1 MIIETDNLKYDEQA
15 VFLLRSL
22 YSKYGYKQYKMRKFE
37 EYDLY
42 VRNKDFLIS
51 DSVITFTDTNGKLM
65 ALKPDVTLSIVKN
78 TKDSDGSV
86 QKVYYDENVY
96 RVSKGTHSYKEIKQA
111 GLECIGDVDTYCV
124 CEVLSLAVKSLMT
137 ISESCVVDVSDLAI
151 LFALYDYIGLSYETR
166 KRMTSLIS
174 DKNTHEMKRLCE
186 DMSVSAESTALLE
199 ELISYNGTPD
209 EILPRLE
216 AMAERIGAQAE
227 FSEFESVVSSL
238 DEELQ
243 SKLRIDFSVVSDI
256 NYYNGIVFKGFIDK
270 IPDSVLSGGRYDSL
284 MQSMSRKSKA
294 IGFAVYIDML
304 ERFNIKE
311 REFDYAAVL
320 LYSENDSIS
329 TVKNAAQRLINEYGC
344 VFTAKKL
351 PEKATYGKLFE
362 LQNGEVILIENN
374 AYCCSPKGQARRKG
388 LFHV

>member
-151 LFALYDYIGLSYETR
+151 LFALYDYIGLSYEAR

-209 EILPRLE
+209 EILPRLK

-304 ERFNIKE
+304 ERFNVKE

-362 LQNGEVILIENN
+362 LRNGEVILIENN
-374 AYCCSPKGQARRKG
+374 A
-388 LFHV
+388 

>member
-1 MIIETDNLKYDEQA
+1 MIIDTDNLKYDEQA

-78 TKDSDGSV
+78 TKDSEGSV

-111 GLECIGDVDTYCV
+111 GLECIGDVDSYCV

-137 ISESCVVDVSDLAI
+137 ISENCVVDVSDLAI
-151 LFALYDYIGLSYETR
+151 LFAVYDYIGLSYEAR
-166 KRMTSLIS
+166 KKMTSLIS
-174 DKNTHEMKRLCE
+174 DKNTHEMKRLCA
-186 DMSVSAESTALLE
+186 DMSVSDENTALLE

-209 EILPRLE
+209 EVLPKLKI
-216 AMAERIGAQAE
+216 MAGKTGAQAE
-227 FSEFESVVSSL
+227 FTEFESVVSSL
-238 DEELQ
+238 DKELQ

-270 IPDSVLSGGRYDSL
+270 IPDSVLTGGRYDSL

-304 ERFNIKE
+304 ERFNAKE
-311 REFDYAAVL
+311 QKFDYDAVL
-320 LYSENDSIS
+320 LYSEKDGIAA
-329 TVKNAAQRLINEYGC
+329 VKDAAQSLRNEYGC

-362 LQNGEVILIENN
+362 LRNGEVNLIENN
-374 AYCCSPKGQARRKG
+374 A
-388 LFHV
+388 

>member
-51 DSVITFTDTNGKLM
+51 DNVITFTDTNGKLM

-78 TKDSDGSV
+78 TKDSDSSV

-209 EILPRLE
+209 EILPRLK

-374 AYCCSPKGQARRKG
+374 A
-388 LFHV
+388 

>member
-151 LFALYDYIGLSYETR
+151 LFALYDYIGLSYEAR

-209 EILPRLE
+209 EILPRLK
-216 AMAERIGAQAE
+216 AMTERIGAQAE

-304 ERFNIKE
+304 ERFNVKE

-329 TVKNAAQRLINEYGC
+329 TVKDTAQRLINEYGC

-362 LQNGEVILIENN
+362 LRNGEVILIENN
-374 AYCCSPKGQARRKG
+374 A
-388 LFHV
+388 

>member
-137 ISESCVVDVSDLAI
+137 ISENCVVDVSDLAI
-151 LFALYDYIGLSYETR
+151 LFALYDYIGLSYEAR

-209 EILPRLE
+209 EILPRLK
-216 AMAERIGAQAE
+216 AMTEQIGAQAE

-320 LYSENDSIS
+320 LYSKNDSIS

-374 AYCCSPKGQARRKG
+374 A
-388 LFHV
+388 

>member
-124 CEVLSLAVKSLMT
+124 CEVLSRAVKSLMT
-137 ISESCVVDVSDLAI
+137 ISESCIVDVSDLAI

-186 DMSVSAESTALLE
+186 DMSVSEESTALLE

-209 EILPRLE
+209 EILPRLK

-374 AYCCSPKGQARRKG
+374 A
-388 LFHV
+388 

>member
-137 ISESCVVDVSDLAI
+137 ISENCVVDVSDLAI
-151 LFALYDYIGLSYETR
+151 LFALYDYIDLSYEAR

-209 EILPRLE
+209 EILPRLK

-238 DEELQ
+238 DKELQ

-304 ERFNIKE
+304 ERFNVKE

-329 TVKNAAQRLINEYGC
+329 TVKDAAQRLINEYGC
-344 VFTAKKL
+344 VFTAKKI

-374 AYCCSPKGQARRKG
+374 A
-388 LFHV
+388 

>member
-151 LFALYDYIGLSYETR
+151 LFALYDYIGLSYEAR

-209 EILPRLE
+209 EILPRLK
-216 AMAERIGAQAE
+216 AMTEQIGAQAE

-238 DEELQ
+238 DKELQ

-329 TVKNAAQRLINEYGC
+329 TVKNAAQRLMNEYGC

-374 AYCCSPKGQARRKG
+374 A
-388 LFHV
+388 

>member
-1 MIIETDNLKYDEQA
+1 MIIDTDNLKYDEQA

-78 TKDSDGSV
+78 TKDSEGSV

-111 GLECIGDVDTYCV
+111 GLECIGDIDSYCV

-151 LFALYDYIGLSYETR
+151 LFAVYDYIGLSYEAR
-166 KRMTSLIS
+166 KKMTSLIS
-174 DKNTHEMKRLCE
+174 DKNTHEMKRLCA
-186 DMSVSAESTALLE
+186 DMSVSDENTALLE

-209 EILPRLE
+209 EVLPRLKI
-216 AMAERIGAQAE
+216 MAGKTGAQAE
-227 FSEFESVVSSL
+227 FTEFESVVSSL
-238 DEELQ
+238 DKELQ

-270 IPDSVLSGGRYDSL
+270 IPDSVLTGGRYDSL

-304 ERFNIKE
+304 ERFNAKE
-311 REFDYAAVL
+311 QNFDYDAVL
-320 LYSENDSIS
+320 LYSEKDGIAA
-329 TVKNAAQRLINEYGC
+329 VKDAAQSMRNEYGC

-362 LQNGEVILIENN
+362 LRNGEVNLIENN
-374 AYCCSPKGQARRKG
+374 A
-388 LFHV
+388 

>member
-1 MIIETDNLKYDEQA
+1 MIIDTDNLKYDEQA

-42 VRNKDFLIS
+42 VQNKDFLIS

-78 TKDSDGSV
+78 TKDTEGSV

-111 GLECIGDVDTYCV
+111 GLECIGDIDPYCV

-137 ISESCVVDVSDLAI
+137 ISENCVVDVSDLAI
-151 LFALYDYIGLSYETR
+151 LFAVYDYMGLSYEARR
-166 KRMTSLIS
+166 KMTALVS
-174 DKNTHEMKRLCE
+174 DKNTHEMMRLCA
-186 DMSVSAESTALLE
+186 DMSVSAENTALLE

-209 EILPRLE
+209 EVLPRLKI
-216 AMAERIGAQAE
+216 MADKTGAQAE
-227 FSEFESVVSSL
+227 FLEFESIISSL
-238 DEELQ
+238 DKELQ

-304 ERFNIKE
+304 ERFNEKE
-311 REFDYAAVL
+311 REFDYDAVL
-320 LYSENDSIS
+320 LYSEKDGIAA
-329 TVKNAAQRLINEYGC
+329 VKKAAQSLRNEYGC

-362 LQNGEVILIENN
+362 LQNGEVNLIENN
-374 AYCCSPKGQARRKG
+374 A
-388 LFHV
+388 

>member
-78 TKDSDGSV
+78 TKDSDSSV

-137 ISESCVVDVSDLAI
+137 ISESCIVDVSDLAI

-166 KRMTSLIS
+166 TRMTSLIS
-174 DKNTHEMKRLCE
+174 DKNTHEMKHLCE

-209 EILPRLE
+209 EILPRLK

-320 LYSENDSIS
+320 LYSENNSIS

-374 AYCCSPKGQARRKG
+374 A
-388 LFHV
+388 

>member
-151 LFALYDYIGLSYETR
+151 LFALYDYIGLS
-166 KRMTSLIS
+166 
-174 DKNTHEMKRLCE
+174 
-186 DMSVSAESTALLE
+186 
-199 ELISYNGTPD
+199 
-209 EILPRLE
+209 
-216 AMAERIGAQAE
+216 
-227 FSEFESVVSSL
+227 
-238 DEELQ
+238 
-243 SKLRIDFSVVSDI
+243 
-256 NYYNGIVFKGFIDK
+256 
-270 IPDSVLSGGRYDSL
+270 
-284 MQSMSRKSKA
+284 
-294 IGFAVYIDML
+294 
-304 ERFNIKE
+304 
-311 REFDYAAVL
+311 
-320 LYSENDSIS
+320 
-329 TVKNAAQRLINEYGC
+329 
-344 VFTAKKL
+344 
-351 PEKATYGKLFE
+351 
-362 LQNGEVILIENN
+362 
-374 AYCCSPKGQARRKG
+374 
-388 LFHV
+388 

>member
-51 DSVITFTDTNGKLM
+51 DNVITFTDTNGKLM

-78 TKDSDGSV
+78 TKDSDSSV

-166 KRMTSLIS
+166 TRMTSLIS

-186 DMSVSAESTALLE
+186 DMSVSEESTALLE

-209 EILPRLE
+209 EILPRLK

-374 AYCCSPKGQARRKG
+374 A
-388 LFHV
+388 

>member
-137 ISESCVVDVSDLAI
+137 ISENCVVDVSDLAI
-151 LFALYDYIGLSYETR
+151 LFALYDYIGLSYEAR

-209 EILPRLE
+209 EILPKLK
-216 AMAERIGAQAE
+216 AMTERIGAQAE

-238 DEELQ
+238 DKELQ

-304 ERFNIKE
+304 ERFNVKE
-311 REFDYAAVL
+311 RKFDYAAVL
-320 LYSENDSIS
+320 LYSENDGIS
-329 TVKNAAQRLINEYGC
+329 TVKDAAQKLINEYGC

-362 LQNGEVILIENN
+362 LRNGEVILIENN
-374 AYCCSPKGQARRKG
+374 A
-388 LFHV
+388 

>member
-199 ELISYNGTPD
+199 ELISYNGTPG

-374 AYCCSPKGQARRKG
+374 A
-388 LFHV
+388 

>member
-137 ISESCVVDVSDLAI
+137 ISENCVVDVSDLAI

-166 KRMTSLIS
+166 TRMTSLIS

-186 DMSVSAESTALLE
+186 DMSVSEESTALLE

-209 EILPRLE
+209 EILPRLK

-344 VFTAKKL
+344 VFTAKKI

-374 AYCCSPKGQARRKG
+374 A
-388 LFHV
+388 

>member
-111 GLECIGDVDTYCV
+111 GLECIGDVDTYCE

-151 LFALYDYIGLSYETR
+151 LFALYDYIGLSYEAR
-166 KRMTSLIS
+166 KIMTSLIS
-174 DKNTHEMKRLCE
+174 DKNTHEMKRLCD

-209 EILPRLE
+209 EILPRLK

-238 DEELQ
+238 DKELQ

-374 AYCCSPKGQARRKG
+374 A
-388 LFHV
+388 

>member
-166 KRMTSLIS
+166 TRMTSLIS

-186 DMSVSAESTALLE
+186 DMSVSEESTALLE

-209 EILPRLE
+209 EILPRLK

-374 AYCCSPKGQARRKG
+374 A
-388 LFHV
+388 

>member
-42 VRNKDFLIS
+42 VHNKDFLIS

-78 TKDSDGSV
+78 TKDSVGSV

-186 DMSVSAESTALLE
+186 AMSVSAESTALLE

-374 AYCCSPKGQARRKG
+374 A
-388 LFHV
+388 

>member
-151 LFALYDYIGLSYETR
+151 LFALYDYIGLSYEAR
-166 KRMTSLIS
+166 KIMTSLIS

-209 EILPRLE
+209 EILPRLK

-238 DEELQ
+238 DKKLQ

-374 AYCCSPKGQARRKG
+374 A
-388 LFHV
+388 

>member
-78 TKDSDGSV
+78 TKDSDGYV

-166 KRMTSLIS
+166 TRMTSLIS

-186 DMSVSAESTALLE
+186 DMSVSEESTALLE

-209 EILPRLE
+209 EILPRLK

-374 AYCCSPKGQARRKG
+374 A
-388 LFHV
+388 

>member
-151 LFALYDYIGLSYETR
+151 LFALYDYIGLSYEAR

-209 EILPRLE
+209 EILPRLK

-238 DEELQ
+238 DKELQ

-329 TVKNAAQRLINEYGC
+329 AVKNAAQRLINEYGC

-374 AYCCSPKGQARRKG
+374 A
-388 LFHV
+388 

>member
-320 LYSENDSIS
+320 LYSENDGIS

-351 PEKATYGKLFE
+351 PEKATYGKLFK

-374 AYCCSPKGQARRKG
+374 A
-388 LFHV
+388 

>member
-42 VRNKDFLIS
+42 VHNKDFLIS

-186 DMSVSAESTALLE
+186 DMSVSAESTTLLE

-209 EILPRLE
+209 EILPRLK

-374 AYCCSPKGQARRKG
+374 A
-388 LFHV
+388 

>member
-1 MIIETDNLKYDEQA
+1 MIIDTDNLKYDEQA

-78 TKDSDGSV
+78 TKDSEGSV

-111 GLECIGDVDTYCV
+111 GLECIGDIDSYCV

-137 ISESCVVDVSDLAI
+137 ISENCVVDVSDLAI
-151 LFALYDYIGLSYETR
+151 LFAVYDYIGLSYEAR
-166 KRMTSLIS
+166 KKMTSLIS
-174 DKNTHEMKRLCE
+174 DKNTHEMKRLCA
-186 DMSVSAESTALLE
+186 DMSVSDENTALLE

-209 EILPRLE
+209 EVLPRLKI
-216 AMAERIGAQAE
+216 MAGKTGAQAE
-227 FSEFESVVSSL
+227 FTEFESVVSSL
-238 DEELQ
+238 DKELQ

-270 IPDSVLSGGRYDSL
+270 IPDSVLTGGRYDSL

-304 ERFNIKE
+304 ERFNAKE
-311 REFDYAAVL
+311 QKFDYDAVL
-320 LYSENDSIS
+320 LYSEKDGIAA
-329 TVKNAAQRLINEYGC
+329 VKDAAQSLRNEYGC

-362 LQNGEVILIENN
+362 LRNGEVNLIENN
-374 AYCCSPKGQARRKG
+374 A
-388 LFHV
+388 

>member
-151 LFALYDYIGLSYETR
+151 LFALYDYIGLSYEAR

-186 DMSVSAESTALLE
+186 DISVSAENTALLE

-311 REFDYAAVL
+311 RAFDYAAVL
-320 LYSENDSIS
+320 LYSENDGIS

-374 AYCCSPKGQARRKG
+374 A
-388 LFHV
+388 

>member
-166 KRMTSLIS
+166 TRMTSLIS

-186 DMSVSAESTALLE
+186 DMSVSAENTALLE

-209 EILPRLE
+209 EILPRLK

-374 AYCCSPKGQARRKG
+374 A
-388 LFHV
+388 

>member
-151 LFALYDYIGLSYETR
+151 LFALYDYIGLSYEAR

-209 EILPRLE
+209 EILPRLK
-216 AMAERIGAQAE
+216 AMAERIGAQTE

-311 REFDYAAVL
+311 REFDYVAVL

-374 AYCCSPKGQARRKG
+374 A
-388 LFHV
+388 

>member
-137 ISESCVVDVSDLAI
+137 ISENCVVDVSDLAI

-166 KRMTSLIS
+166 TRMTSLIS

-186 DMSVSAESTALLE
+186 DMSVSEESTALLE

-209 EILPRLE
+209 EILPRLK

-329 TVKNAAQRLINEYGC
+329 TVKNAAQRLINKYGC

-374 AYCCSPKGQARRKG
+374 A
-388 LFHV
+388 

>member
-151 LFALYDYIGLSYETR
+151 LFALYDYIGLSYEAR

-209 EILPRLE
+209 EILPRLK
-216 AMAERIGAQAE
+216 AMTEQIGAQAE

-256 NYYNGIVFKGFIDK
+256 NYYNGIVLKGFIDK

-304 ERFNIKE
+304 ERFNVKE

-329 TVKNAAQRLINEYGC
+329 TVKDAAQKLINEYGC

-362 LQNGEVILIENN
+362 LRNGEVILIENN
-374 AYCCSPKGQARRKG
+374 A
-388 LFHV
+388 

>member
-209 EILPRLE
+209 EILPRLK

-238 DEELQ
+238 DKELQ

-374 AYCCSPKGQARRKG
+374 A
-388 LFHV
+388 

>member
-151 LFALYDYIGLSYETR
+151 LFALYDYLGLSYETR

-209 EILPRLE
+209 EILPRLK
-216 AMAERIGAQAE
+216 AMAEQIGAQAE

-374 AYCCSPKGQARRKG
+374 A
-388 LFHV
+388 

>member
-42 VRNKDFLIS
+42 VHNKDFLIS

-209 EILPRLE
+209 EILPRLK
-216 AMAERIGAQAE
+216 AMAEQIGAQAE

-256 NYYNGIVFKGFIDK
+256 NYYNGIVFKGFIDR

-374 AYCCSPKGQARRKG
+374 A
-388 LFHV
+388 

>member
-166 KRMTSLIS
+166 TRMTSLIS

-186 DMSVSAESTALLE
+186 DMSVSEESTALLE

-209 EILPRLE
+209 EILPRLK

-311 REFDYAAVL
+311 SEFDYAAVL

-374 AYCCSPKGQARRKG
+374 A
-388 LFHV
+388 

>member
-151 LFALYDYIGLSYETR
+151 LFALYDYIGLSYEAR
-166 KRMTSLIS
+166 KIMTSLIS

-209 EILPRLE
+209 EILPRLK

-238 DEELQ
+238 DKELQ

-351 PEKATYGKLFE
+351 PEKATYGKLFG

-374 AYCCSPKGQARRKG
+374 A
-388 LFHV
+388 

>member
-151 LFALYDYIGLSYETR
+151 LFALYDYIGLSYEAR

-329 TVKNAAQRLINEYGC
+329 TVKNAAQKLINEYGC

-374 AYCCSPKGQARRKG
+374 A
-388 LFHV
+388 